1 MRGRGKGENNQHIQ
15 KNVLNI
21 IWIYYKAEEKKIAKT
36 NLKKI
41 NYEIPLPPCSPP
53 QIMYE
58 EYLFVFLF
66 FVDIQGVSKS
76 YLLKYQNIS
85 KTAKC

>member
-1 MRGRGKGENNQHIQ
+1 MN
-15 KNVLNI
+15 LF
-21 IWIYYKAEEKKIAKT
+21 KAEEKKFAKT

>member
-1 MRGRGKGENNQHIQ
+1 MN
-15 KNVLNI
+15 LF
-21 IWIYYKAEEKKIAKT
+21 KAEEKKFAKT

-53 QIMYE
+53 QILYE

-76 YLLKYQNIS
+76 YLLTYNQNIS
-85 KTAKC
+85 KAAKC